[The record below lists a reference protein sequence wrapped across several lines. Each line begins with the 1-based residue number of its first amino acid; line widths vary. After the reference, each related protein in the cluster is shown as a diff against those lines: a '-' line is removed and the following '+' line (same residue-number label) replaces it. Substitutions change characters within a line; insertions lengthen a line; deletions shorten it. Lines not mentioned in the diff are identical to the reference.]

1 MKLVNSIVILERE
14 ELDSLVIDLVLLVKH
29 PDGCDPIERIRA
41 GIGEFLMT
49 QKTGFDPSQ
58 IIPINWSDLF
68 HKMQG
73 WDWSEQGLFIEE
85 APLWSVFDNDQNLL
99 RSFLVTA

>member
-14 ELDSLVIDLVLLVKH
+14 ELDSRVIDLVLLVKH
-29 PDGCDPIERIRA
+29 PDDCDPIERIRA
-41 GIGEFLMT
+41 CIDEFLMT
-49 QKTGFDPSQ
+49 NKTGFEPSQ
-58 IIPINWSDLF
+58 GIPIKWSNLL

-85 APLWSVFDNDQNLL
+85 APVWSVFDIDQNLL
-99 RSFLVTA
+99 HSFLVTA